1 MDDYVL
7 EMLSNISKIK
17 IGKIELQQA
26 NFLDPLRK
34 DIDKKN
40 NDGDDE
46 KWFFFIYTI
55 YFSQYFLVKYEVF
68 SQSPKKV
75 LKEHDEYFLNFIDE
89 TKKNLPFLK

>member
-26 NFLDPLRK
+26 NFLDPLRR

-40 NDGDDE
+40 NDDDE
-46 KWFFFIYTI
+46 KWFFLFDQFISHNI
-55 YFSQYFLVKYEVF
+55 F
-68 SQSPKKV
+68 
-75 LKEHDEYFLNFIDE
+75 
-89 TKKNLPFLK
+89 

>member
-26 NFLDPLRK
+26 HFLNSVRK
-34 DIDKKN
+34 ESDKKN

-46 KWFFFIYTI
+46 K
-55 YFSQYFLVKYEVF
+55 
-68 SQSPKKV
+68 
-75 LKEHDEYFLNFIDE
+75 
-89 TKKNLPFLK
+89 

>member
-40 NDGDDE
+40 NDDDE
-46 KWFFFIYTI
+46 K
-55 YFSQYFLVKYEVF
+55 
-68 SQSPKKV
+68 
-75 LKEHDEYFLNFIDE
+75 
-89 TKKNLPFLK
+89 